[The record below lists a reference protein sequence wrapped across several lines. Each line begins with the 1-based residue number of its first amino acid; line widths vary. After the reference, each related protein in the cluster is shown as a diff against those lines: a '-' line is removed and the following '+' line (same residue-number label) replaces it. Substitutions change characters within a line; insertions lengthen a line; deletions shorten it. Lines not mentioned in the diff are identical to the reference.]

1 MQTLN
6 VMLPD
11 SLNDFIQQQVARL
24 GYENTSDYF
33 RELVEADQLRKEKLA
48 IEAEVLRGLECK
60 ERIEMTDEVWD
71 TMYRELQ
78 DRLAVKSKALP

>member
-24 GYENTSDYF
+24 GYETASDYF
-33 RELVEADQLRKEKLA
+33 RELVEEDQLRKEKFAL
-48 IEAEVLRGLECK
+48 EAEVLRGLECK
-60 ERIEMTDEVWD
+60 ERIEMTDEAWD
-71 TMYRELQ
+71 DLYQEVQ
-78 DRLAVKSKALP
+78 DRLAATAKSLP